1 MGTPGESEDAVLL
14 AVEEARRRD
23 VTVGTAVTYI
33 PAREPWPGPC
43 TDPNY
48 VELLRSPTLLTYE
61 LFPTAENDS
70 RVGVRIK
77 YELDSLVLSQVERL
91 IAFDQQPRVTP
102 HLPVG
107 IQLGEGSGGGV
118 RMQVSVDL
126 DLLESMRVQGTRAY
140 IPSSVFTPVDESD
153 IIVSDEPVID
163 VNFDVDDMGVP
174 IVDISVV
181 AAAVSPTP
189 PSSLSATPDPS
200 KNVVAVA
207 GGDPVSPPPSKEWQD
222 RMRNAQKEVDAVERQ
237 RQIEQLELERKLEK
251 EARLQEVRKANAH
264 IMKMQAQ
271 DEEARMQKI
280 RAEAEARGE
289 IKRQDHA
296 CRVITAN
303 LRRNM
308 EQRIAE
314 RHKQQKHKKATKI
327 QAAWRRKQATR
338 RVEMEREKQKAKEI
352 EERIRAR
359 EDIAATRI
367 QSLRR
372 GQRDRAR
379 VDRIKES
386 QQRAAEH
393 KAGLRGIQELRKQ
406 SSPAESADE
415 KAVAVVEEEKKPG
428 EDENFTV
435 VQTVQQVRRVK
446 LPVRQKNKVV
456 MKEFVVIDHH
466 HIHHHHHFHRGERGR
481 PAQDFRPLELKA
493 QSESGPMPPSS
504 LPPGVGKEPL
514 PPAKPRGGKNSARAR

>member
-153 IIVSDEPVID
+153 LIVSDEPVID
-163 VNFDVDDMGVP
+163 VNFDLDDMGVP

-181 AAAVSPTP
+181 AAAISPTP
-189 PSSLSATPDPS
+189 PSSRATPDPS

-207 GGDPVSPPPSKEWQD
+207 EGEAGSPPPSKEWQD
-222 RMRNAQKEVDAVERQ
+222 RMRNAQKEVDAAERQ

-251 EARLQEVRKANAH
+251 EARLQDVRQANATLL
-264 IMKMQAQ
+264 KMQTQ
-271 DEEARMQKI
+271 DEEARMKKI

-289 IKRQDHA
+289 IKRQDA
-296 CRVITAN
+296 AARVITAN

-308 EQRIAE
+308 EQRMTDKQ
-314 RHKQQKHKKATKI
+314 RTKKHKQATKI
-327 QAAWRRKQATR
+327 QAVWRRKQATR
-338 RVEMEREKQKAKEI
+338 RVEMEREKQKAKAI
-352 EERIRAR
+352 EERIRGR
-359 EDIAATRI
+359 EDLAATRI

-406 SSPAESADE
+406 SAGEE
-415 KAVAVVEEEKKPG
+415 KTAVAVEEEKKPG

-466 HIHHHHHFHRGERGR
+466 HIHHHHHFHRGDRGR